1 VRPGGYHPRAMRLT
15 LGISPCPND
24 TFIFDALVNGALD
37 TGGLELEVFHEDV
50 ETLNEWALEGR
61 LDVTKVSYGV
71 LPRVAREYAVLE
83 AGGALGRGAGPLL
96 VARPDAAPFRPQS
109 ATVAIPGRNTTA
121 HLLFSLAYP
130 SARAKRFM
138 VFSDVERAVLAR
150 EVDAGV
156 LIHEGRFTYE
166 AKGLAKLADL
176 GALWERETGAPIPLG
191 GILGRRR
198 LGADLLRRVDGLVRA
213 SLERARAR
221 PGLLSDYVRRH
232 AQELDETV
240 MRRHIEL
247 YVNELSLGLG
257 AAGRRAVET
266 LLEVAA
272 REDPAARLPSGCHP
286 FRDP

>member
-1 VRPGGYHPRAMRLT
+1 MRLT

-37 TGGLELEVFHEDV
+37 AGGLELEVFHEDV

-71 LPRVAREYAVLE
+71 LPRVVREYAVLE
-83 AGGALGRGAGPLL
+83 AGGALGRGVGPLL
-96 VARPDAAPFRPQS
+96 VARPDAGPFQPES

-138 VFSDVERAVLAR
+138 IFSDVERAVLSG

-156 LIHEGRFTYE
+156 IIHEGRFTYE
-166 AKGLAKLADL
+166 AKGLAKVADL
-176 GALWERETGAPIPLG
+176 GAFWERETGAPIPLG

-198 LGADLLRRVDGLVRA
+198 LGVELLRRVDGLVRA

-221 PGLLSDYVRRH
+221 PGHLSEYVRRH
-232 AQELDETV
+232 AQELDEAV
-240 MRRHIEL
+240 MLRHVEL

-272 REDPAARLPSGCHP
+272 REEPGARPPPGGP
-286 FRDP
+286 FLEG